1 MSMPTPV
8 QILLIDDE
16 PAEHVILR
24 RLMSKVQAF
33 AIQLHYCETIEAALP
48 LLERGTPVSM
58 VLVDNRLPPHG
69 DFRDTVPQIRQKG
82 FIGPVGVISGSLDD
96 AYFQSFQEFGVDFRL
111 DKAELDPT
119 AIEFLLQEYL
129 VKS

>member
-1 MSMPTPV
+1 MTTPLH
-8 QILLIDDE
+8 ILLIDDE
-16 PAEHVILR
+16 PAEYVILR
-24 RLMSKVQAF
+24 RLMTKVQAF
-33 AIQLHYCETIEAALP
+33 AIQLHYCDTIDAALT
-48 LLERGTPVSM
+48 LLDSGTPVAM
-58 VLVDNRLPPHG
+58 VLVDNRLPPHC
-69 DFRDTVPQIRQKG
+69 DFRETVPLIRQKG

-96 AYFQSFQEFGVDFRL
+96 AYFQSFQEYGVDFRL

>member
-1 MSMPTPV
+1 MTILH
-8 QILLIDDE
+8 ILLIDDE
-16 PAEHVILR
+16 PSEHVILR
-24 RLMSKVQAF
+24 RLMTKVQSF
-33 AIQLHYCETIEAALP
+33 TIQLHYSDTIEAAVDVIGS
-48 LLERGTPVSM
+48 GTPIAM

-69 DFRDTVPQIRQKG
+69 DFRETVPLIRQKG

-96 AYFQSFQEFGVDFRL
+96 AYFQSFQEYGVDFRL

>member
-1 MSMPTPV
+1 MTILH
-8 QILLIDDE
+8 ILLIDDE
-16 PAEHVILR
+16 PSEHVILR
-24 RLMSKVQAF
+24 RLMTKVQSF
-33 AIQLHYCETIEAALP
+33 TIQLHYSDTIEAAVDIIGS
-48 LLERGTPVSM
+48 GTPIAM

-69 DFRDTVPQIRQKG
+69 DFRETVPLIRQKG

-96 AYFQSFQEFGVDFRL
+96 AYFQSFQEYGVDFRL

>member
-1 MSMPTPV
+1 MT
-8 QILLIDDE
+8 
-16 PAEHVILR
+16 
-24 RLMSKVQAF
+24 KVQSF
-33 AIQLHYCETIEAALP
+33 TIQLHYSDTIEAAVDVIGS
-48 LLERGTPVSM
+48 GTPIAM

-69 DFRDTVPQIRQKG
+69 DFRETVPLIRQKG

-96 AYFQSFQEFGVDFRL
+96 AYFQSFQEYGVDFRL